1 MSRSHSAKGLTLI
14 EMVVVLAILAVLAG
28 VAVRSLEPIADQTR
42 YEVTQQ
48 SLETLRNA
56 VVDDRLQSSGVR
68 QVSGFVADLGLL
80 PETTAM
86 LVDDVGAS
94 EFTSISPAISLAAFP
109 FSDRVGP
116 AAASPPANPTNVDCS
131 GVALRCGWRGPYI
144 TATNPANAIAD
155 GWGRPFGLGE
165 FPIPGSDVHL
175 VWSAVTPQ
183 YNDLSVNVQSKGL
196 QTVSG
201 LSLDSLGA
209 AKSAEVVLVY
219 PNPTISTDTLVVM
232 EDADG
237 NNSDGHFR
245 FENVPVGVRA
255 LVFKDPIGT
264 SQAVRYIEVTPMQH
278 ANQTLTIT
286 EF

>member
-1 MSRSHSAKGLTLI
+1 MSRSHFAKGLTLI

-42 YEVTQQ
+42 YEGTQKT
-48 SLETLRNA
+48 LEALRNA

-68 QVSGFVADLGLL
+68 QVSGFVADVGLL

-86 LVDDVGAS
+86 LIDDVGAS
-94 EFTSISPAISLAAFP
+94 EFTSVSPAISLSSFS

-131 GVALRCGWRGPYI
+131 GVALRCGWRGPYV

-175 VWSAVTPQ
+175 LWTAVTPQ
-183 YNDLSVNVQSKGL
+183 YNDLSVNVQSMGL

-201 LSLDSLGA
+201 LSLDSVGA
-209 AKSAEVVLVY
+209 AKNAEVVLVY
-219 PNPTISTDTLVVM
+219 PNPTISTDTLAVM

-237 NNSDGHFR
+237 NNNDSRFR

-255 LVFKDPIGT
+255 LVFKDPAGT
-264 SQAVRYIEVTPMQH
+264 VQAIRYIEVSPMQN